1 MGWIGIDLDRTLAE
15 YHKWEGY
22 EAIGKPI
29 PTVLDFVK
37 RLIVEGKE
45 VRIFTARA
53 HPIVQPV
60 REQFTEY
67 QIGLVSHFPELQG
80 AMRACNA
87 IREWCIEHIGRT
99 LTITC
104 VKDYHMDTLYDDRA
118 VQVVANKGLKVNPC
132 PDLSYVIGWL
142 KNGYDV
148 QGAIKELQF
157 HQETRYK
164 W

>member
-15 YHKWEGY
+15 YHKWQGY

-29 PTVLDFVK
+29 PAILGLVK
-37 RLIVEGKE
+37 RLISEGRE

-67 QIGLVSHFPELQG
+67 QLSMASQFPELQG

-118 VQVVANKGLKVNPC
+118 IQVRPNEGLVVKYTPS
-132 PDLSYVIGWL
+132 LTYVINWL
-142 KNGYDV
+142 EGGCDV
-148 QGAIKELQF
+148 KEAIKELRAYREIQN
-157 HQETRYK
+157 K
-164 W
+164 